1 MTLEIA
7 KTGFRGWRDAYR
19 LRLDEVEMIV
29 LAEVGPRII
38 SLSVDG
44 GPNLLYVDPATV
56 GNGQGDPEWHIYG
69 GHRIWQSP
77 EAEDAYSLDNS
88 PCSVEIENGSLTLRT
103 GIDPDTKLQKRLT
116 ISADGPRFVV
126 ESALLNTSQLVNS
139 GAVWSLTCVAPQ
151 GVIAFPWG
159 NTGDWAL
166 RRITWWNNW
175 AGHSS
180 DVRSSQYQPGPDL
193 FLIRPSGEEGKVG
206 AHSPEG
212 WVALCRNDATF
223 IKSFKVN
230 PNGTYPDGGCSVEV
244 YTSADFIEME
254 TLSPTGIILPGQE
267 ISQRETWTVSGLSV
281 DPEDGAALRELLP
294 F

>member
-1 MTLEIA
+1 MGLEIS
-7 KTGFRGWRDAYR
+7 KTEYRGWQDAYR
-19 LRLDEVEMIV
+19 INLGGAEMVV

-38 SLSVDG
+38 SLRVDG
-44 GPNLLYVDPATV
+44 GPNLLYVDPATA
-56 GNGQGDPEWHIYG
+56 GRGQGDSEWHIYG

-88 PCSVEIENGSLTLRT
+88 PCSAEIGGGCLTLRT

-116 ISADGPRFVV
+116 IGADGDRFVV
-126 ESALLNTSQLVNS
+126 ESALLNTSAFVNA
-139 GAVWSLTCVAPQ
+139 GAVWSLTCVAPA

-159 NTGDWAL
+159 NPGNWGL

-206 AHSPEG
+206 THSPEG
-212 WVALCRNDATF
+212 WVALCRDDATF
-223 IKSFKVN
+223 IKSFQVD
-230 PNGTYPDGGCSVEV
+230 PNATYPDGGCSVEV
-244 YTSADFIEME
+244 YTSADFVEME
-254 TLSPTGIILPGQE
+254 TLSPTGAILPGQE
-267 ISQRETWTVSGLSV
+267 ISHREIWTVRGSAV
-281 DPEDGAALRELLP
+281 DPEDGAALRRLLP
-294 F
+294 G